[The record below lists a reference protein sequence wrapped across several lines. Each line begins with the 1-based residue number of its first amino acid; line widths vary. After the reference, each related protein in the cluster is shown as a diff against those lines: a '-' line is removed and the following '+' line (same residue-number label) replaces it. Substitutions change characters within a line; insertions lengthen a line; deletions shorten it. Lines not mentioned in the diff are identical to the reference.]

1 MCMTDAPLNWSTG
14 SEGEQDPMSS
24 YRVSIGCLVCYVAVM
39 KVRYLLFEVFCFGDV
54 LSYCCAPVGVII
66 IILSMFY
73 HSAGSCWCNRL
84 QYGLRLCHL
93 TQESQRLG

>member
-1 MCMTDAPLNWSTG
+1 
-14 SEGEQDPMSS
+14 MSS
-24 YRVSIGCLVCYVAVM
+24 YHVSIGCLVCYMAVM

-73 HSAGSCWCNRL
+73 HLAGSCWCNRL

-93 TQESQRLG
+93 TQSRRG